1 MKRENQMIDK
11 CNQNLKEV
19 IEQGDESLIAK
30 INDSSNYDFTEQF
43 GNDDDKIFDR
53 FTHYDWM
60 NILNMDQ
67 KEHASVSQI
76 NRINF

>member
-1 MKRENQMIDK
+1 MKRENQMIDR

-53 FTHYDWM
+53 FIIITTITTS
-60 NILNMDQ
+60 NF
-67 KEHASVSQI
+67 EH
-76 NRINF
+76 